1 MIDDNIRNQVWEKGI
16 IVEGY
21 DPNLVRVDACG
32 AFMVR
37 SYRHRENEYAW
48 EVDHI
53 IPIAILNM
61 YGVSEDE
68 ADNIVNLRPLNW
80 HNNVSKGDDCPR
92 YKSSCSREGEYNIAT
107 EKRCTVHKSKLN
119 AALNY
124 FREHDYDIQL

>member
-1 MIDDNIRNQVWEKGI
+1 MIDDSIRNQVWKKGI
-16 IVEGY
+16 AVDGY

-37 SYRHRENEYAW
+37 SYTNRENDYAW

-53 IPIAILNM
+53 IPVATLNL
-61 YGVSEDE
+61 YGVEECD

-92 YKSSCSREGEYNIAT
+92 YKSAFTREGEYNV
-107 EKRCTVHKSKLN
+107 EKDKHCTVNKRKLQ
-119 AALNY
+119 AALDY
-124 FREHDYDIQL
+124 FKHKGYDIQL